1 MHLTIGRAMQVREGV
16 RTEAEALALGRQV
29 VACRALHLRGLMT
42 HHGNLTAFQPI
53 IQAFK
58 DNFGQVGASQYAA
71 HVPSVLLLPANVS
84 CKEVQAFM
92 QRTGCHCCEPSST
105 ERQAC
110 IVPPVVSFTGVFCY
124 AASTARAGC
133 SILAG
138 DVQGIIA
145 HMASSTDGFFD
156 GQQYHLD
163 LVRLGTAMYGSQSN
177 TTAARWLTRITG
189 IKQVR
194 CSN

>member
-1 MHLTIGRAMQVREGV
+1 MLHMCHQSCCCQPMSPVR
-16 RTEAEALALGRQV
+16 
-29 VACRALHLRGLMT
+29 
-42 HHGNLTAFQPI
+42 
-53 IQAFK
+53 K
-58 DNFGQVGASQYAA
+58 
-71 HVPSVLLLPANVS
+71 
-84 CKEVQAFM
+84 CKAFM

-124 AASTARAGC
+124 AASAARAGC

-163 LVRLGTAMYGSQSN
+163 LVRLGTAMYGSQSQYHCSKV
-177 TTAARWLTRITG
+177 ADDDPLA